1 MSQSPDHP
9 STAAAAALLAD
20 LAATRVG
27 LGVSRIHGIGVF
39 ALADLPAGTADLF
52 APPAAWVPV
61 PEADVQ
67 ALPPAARRLVENHCL
82 WDAGVYYVPPH
93 GFRVVDVVTYLNH
106 SDAPNLRQEDGGDRF
121 VTIRDVA
128 AGEELTVDYGSLE
141 T

>member
-1 MSQSPDHP
+1 MSHAVDHP
-9 STAAAAALLAD
+9 CPAAVAALLAD
-20 LAATRVG
+20 LASTRVG
-27 LGVSRIHGIGVF
+27 LAPSPIHGIGVF
-39 ALADLPAGTADLF
+39 ALTDLPAGTADLF
-52 APPAAWVPV
+52 APPVDWVPV
-61 PEADVQ
+61 PEADVH

-106 SDAPNLRQEDGGDRF
+106 STAPNLRQEGGGDRF
-121 VTIRDVA
+121 VTTRDVA